1 VKLNILTFQWPLMR
15 SAESPACYDNGNLPV
30 RRKTTMGDPNEPMVR
45 SDGTY
50 ATTKLRQDV
59 ITAAVVQT
67 CVNGVDGRNPGLD
80 QR

>member
-1 VKLNILTFQWPLMR
+1 
-15 SAESPACYDNGNLPV
+15 
-30 RRKTTMGDPNEPMVR
+30 MGDPNEPMVR